1 MMSLESE
8 YVPQKPVFVTEKA
21 LVMCYIDILQYGT
34 CREVYDLG
42 ECDIIIGY
50 ITTSAYDLPGYG
62 TIPSLLLAILYQEWM
77 GNHKSCNKINWY
89 DVISIYISSK

>member
-1 MMSLESE
+1 MLHREHSGVYKIVQLVCHCLMMSLESE

-62 TIPSLLLAILYQEWM
+62 TIPSLLLAILYQE
-77 GNHKSCNKINWY
+77 
-89 DVISIYISSK
+89 